1 MDTVCPILL
10 FSCCSSLLSL
20 GKSFARVKGKGV
32 EKKREMTWA
41 AMSSIPS
48 SLKKR
53 PAQLSKGR
61 FHDPPCLP
69 LPPLLFPLSLLTR
82 VPE

>member
-1 MDTVCPILL
+1 MDTVCPHLTVFLL
-10 FSCCSSLLSL
+10 QSLLSL
-20 GKSFARVKGKGV
+20 GRSFAGVKGKGA

-41 AMSSIPS
+41 AMSPIPS

-61 FHDPPCLP
+61 FRDPLRLP
-69 LPPLLFPLSLLTR
+69 LPPLLSPLSLLTR